1 MSNKVFIAIVVM
13 ILVVFALIYVNTPLS
28 DNKPANETTVTTQE
42 KSTKQVIDLDDITET
57 TTQKSQADAVLEKE
71 KHTIKAPEVSRK
83 KDTTTKKKIVISIRS
98 DEPKTTKSNKTI
110 KISIDE
116 PENKSTVETNEIR
129 IRVRWANQN
138 GKEKGS
144 YTVMVAPNT
153 IITEDIISEN
163 LIKEGYTINAIQAGQ
178 EYIGNPATEKE
189 YTFELEVSSPQKT
202 D

>member
-28 DNKPANETTVTTQE
+28 DNKPVNETTITTQE
-42 KSTKQVIDLDDITET
+42 KSTNQVIDLDDITEST
-57 TTQKSQADAVLEKE
+57 TLKSQADAVSEKG
-71 KHTIKAPEVSRK
+71 KHTIKVPAVSRT
-83 KDTTTKKKIVISIRS
+83 KDTTTKKKIVIFIRS

-116 PENKSTVETNEIR
+116 PENKSTTATDEIR
-129 IRVRWANQN
+129 IRVRWSNQN

-153 IITEDIISEN
+153 IITEDIISGN
-163 LIKEGYTINAIQAGQ
+163 LIKRGYTITTIQTGQ
-178 EYIGNPATEKE
+178 EYIGNPAVEKE
-189 YTFELEVSSPQKT
+189 YIFELRVSGPQKT

>member
-28 DNKPANETTVTTQE
+28 DNKPVNETTITTQE
-42 KSTKQVIDLDDITET
+42 KSTNQVIDLDDITEST
-57 TTQKSQADAVLEKE
+57 TLKSQADAVSEKG
-71 KHTIKAPEVSRK
+71 KHTIKAPAVSRT
-83 KDTTTKKKIVISIRS
+83 KDTTTKKKIIISIRP

-116 PENKSTVETNEIR
+116 PENKSTTATDEIR
-129 IRVRWANQN
+129 IRVRWSNQN

-153 IITEDIISEN
+153 IITEDIISGN
-163 LIKEGYTINAIQAGQ
+163 LIKRGYTITTIQTGQ
-178 EYIGNPATEKE
+178 EYIGNPAVEKE
-189 YTFELEVSSPQKT
+189 YMFELRVSGPQKT

>member
-28 DNKPANETTVTTQE
+28 DNKPVNETTITTQE
-42 KSTKQVIDLDDITET
+42 KSTNQVIDLDDITEST
-57 TTQKSQADAVLEKE
+57 TLKSQADAVSEKG
-71 KHTIKAPEVSRK
+71 KHTIKVPAVSRT

-116 PENKSTVETNEIR
+116 PENKSTTATDEIR
-129 IRVRWANQN
+129 IRVRWSNQK

-153 IITEDIISEN
+153 IITEDIISGN
-163 LIKEGYTINAIQAGQ
+163 LIKRGYTITTIQTGQ
-178 EYIGNPATEKE
+178 EYIGNPAVEKE
-189 YTFELEVSSPQKT
+189 YMFELRVSGPQKT

>member
-28 DNKPANETTVTTQE
+28 DNKPVNETTITTQE
-42 KSTKQVIDLDDITET
+42 KSTNQVIDLDDITEST
-57 TTQKSQADAVLEKE
+57 TLKSQADAVSEKG
-71 KHTIKAPEVSRK
+71 KHTIKVPAVSRT

-116 PENKSTVETNEIR
+116 PENKSTTATDEIR
-129 IRVRWANQN
+129 IRVRWSNQN

-153 IITEDIISEN
+153 IITEDIISGN
-163 LIKEGYTINAIQAGQ
+163 LIKRGYTITTIQTGQ
-178 EYIGNPATEKE
+178 EYIGNPAVEKE
-189 YTFELEVSSPQKT
+189 YIFELRVSSPQKI

>member
-13 ILVVFALIYVNTPLS
+13 ILIVFALIYVNTPLS
-28 DNKPANETTVTTQE
+28 DNKPVNETTITTQE
-42 KSTKQVIDLDDITET
+42 KSTNQVIDLDDITEST
-57 TTQKSQADAVLEKE
+57 TLKSQADAVSEKG
-71 KHTIKAPEVSRK
+71 KHTIKVPAVSRT

-116 PENKSTVETNEIR
+116 PENKSTTATNEIR
-129 IRVRWANQN
+129 IRVRWSNQN

-153 IITEDIISEN
+153 IITEDIISGN
-163 LIKEGYTINAIQAGQ
+163 LIKRGYTITTIQTGQ
-178 EYIGNPATEKE
+178 EYIGNPAVEKE
-189 YTFELEVSSPQKT
+189 YMFELRVSGPQKT

>member
-57 TTQKSQADAVLEKE
+57 TTQKSKSDAVLEKE
-71 KHTIKAPEVSRK
+71 KHTIKAPEASRK
-83 KDTTTKKKIVISIRS
+83 KDTTTKKKIVISIKS
-98 DEPKTTKSNKTI
+98 DEPKTTKLYKTI
-110 KISIDE
+110 KISIDDS
-116 PENKSTVETNEIR
+116 ENTSTAATDEIR
-129 IRVRWANQN
+129 IRVRWTNQN
-138 GKEKGS
+138 RKEKGS
-144 YTVMVAPNT
+144 YTVMVVPDT
-153 IITEDIISEN
+153 IITEDIISDN
-163 LIKEGYTINAIQAGQ
+163 LIKKGYTITAIQAGQ

>member
-1 MSNKVFIAIVVM
+1 MSNKVFIAIVIM

-28 DNKPANETTVTTQE
+28 DNKPVNETTITTQE
-42 KSTKQVIDLDDITET
+42 KSTNQVIDLDDITEST
-57 TTQKSQADAVLEKE
+57 TLKSQADAVSEKG
-71 KHTIKAPEVSRK
+71 KHTIKVPAVSRT

-116 PENKSTVETNEIR
+116 PENKSTTATDEIR
-129 IRVRWANQN
+129 IRVRWSNQN

-153 IITEDIISEN
+153 IITEDIISGN
-163 LIKEGYTINAIQAGQ
+163 LIKRGYTIATIQTGQ
-178 EYIGNPATEKE
+178 EYIGNPAVEKE
-189 YTFELEVSSPQKT
+189 YIFELRVSGPQKT

>member
-28 DNKPANETTVTTQE
+28 DNKPVNETTITTQE
-42 KSTKQVIDLDDITET
+42 KSTNQVIDLDDITEST
-57 TTQKSQADAVLEKE
+57 TLKSQADAVSEKG
-71 KHTIKAPEVSRK
+71 KHTIKVPAVSRT

-116 PENKSTVETNEIR
+116 PENKSTTATDEMR
-129 IRVRWANQN
+129 IRVRWSNQN

-153 IITEDIISEN
+153 IITEDIISGN
-163 LIKEGYTINAIQAGQ
+163 LIKRGYTITTIQTGQ
-178 EYIGNPATEKE
+178 EYIGNPAVEKE
-189 YTFELEVSSPQKT
+189 YIFELRVSGPQKT

>member
-28 DNKPANETTVTTQE
+28 DNKPVNETTITTQE
-42 KSTKQVIDLDDITET
+42 KSTNQVIDLDNITEST
-57 TTQKSQADAVLEKE
+57 TLKSQADAVSEKG
-71 KHTIKAPEVSRK
+71 KHTIKVPAVSRT

-116 PENKSTVETNEIR
+116 PENKSTTATDEIR
-129 IRVRWANQN
+129 IRVRWSNQN

-153 IITEDIISEN
+153 IITEDIISGN
-163 LIKEGYTINAIQAGQ
+163 LIKRGYTITTIQTGQ
-178 EYIGNPATEKE
+178 EYIGNPAVEKE
-189 YTFELEVSSPQKT
+189 YMFELRVSGPQKT

>member
-28 DNKPANETTVTTQE
+28 DNKPVNETTITTQE
-42 KSTKQVIDLDDITET
+42 KSTNQVIDLDDITEST
-57 TTQKSQADAVLEKE
+57 TLKSQADAVSEKG
-71 KHTIKAPEVSRK
+71 KHTIKVPAVSRT

-116 PENKSTVETNEIR
+116 PENKSTTATDEIR
-129 IRVRWANQN
+129 IRVRWSNQN

-153 IITEDIISEN
+153 IVTEDIISGN
-163 LIKEGYTINAIQAGQ
+163 LIKRGYTITTIQTGQ
-178 EYIGNPATEKE
+178 EYIGNPAVEKE
-189 YTFELEVSSPQKT
+189 YMFELRVSGPQKT

>member
-28 DNKPANETTVTTQE
+28 DNKPVNETTITTQE
-42 KSTKQVIDLDDITET
+42 KSTNQVIDLDDITEST
-57 TTQKSQADAVLEKE
+57 TLKSQADAVSEKG
-71 KHTIKAPEVSRK
+71 KHTIKVPAVSRT

-116 PENKSTVETNEIR
+116 PENKSTTATDEIR
-129 IRVRWANQN
+129 IRVRWSNQN

-153 IITEDIISEN
+153 IITEDIISGN
-163 LIKEGYTINAIQAGQ
+163 LIKRGYTITTIQTGQ
-178 EYIGNPATEKE
+178 EYIGNPAVEKE
-189 YTFELEVSSPQKT
+189 YIFELRVSGPQKT

>member
-28 DNKPANETTVTTQE
+28 DNKPANETTITTQE
-42 KSTKQVIDLDDITET
+42 KSTKQVIDLDDITEST
-57 TTQKSQADAVLEKE
+57 TLKSQSDAVSEKG
-71 KHTIKAPEVSRK
+71 KHTIKVPAVSRT

-116 PENKSTVETNEIR
+116 PENKSTTATNEIR
-129 IRVRWANQN
+129 IRVRWSNQN

-153 IITEDIISEN
+153 IITEDIISGN
-163 LIKEGYTINAIQAGQ
+163 LIKRGYTITTIQTGQ
-178 EYIGNPATEKE
+178 EYIGNPAVEKE
-189 YTFELEVSSPQKT
+189 YMFELRVSGPQKT

>member
-28 DNKPANETTVTTQE
+28 DNKPVNETTITTQE
-42 KSTKQVIDLDDITET
+42 KSTNQVIDLDDITEST
-57 TTQKSQADAVLEKE
+57 TLKSQVDAVSEKG
-71 KHTIKAPEVSRK
+71 KHTIKVPAVSRT

-116 PENKSTVETNEIR
+116 PENKSTTATDEIR
-129 IRVRWANQN
+129 IRVRWSNQN

-153 IITEDIISEN
+153 IVTEDIISGN
-163 LIKEGYTINAIQAGQ
+163 LIKRGYTITTIQTGQ
-178 EYIGNPATEKE
+178 EYIGNPAVEKE
-189 YTFELEVSSPQKT
+189 YMFELRVSGPQKT

>member
-28 DNKPANETTVTTQE
+28 DNKPVNETTITTQE
-42 KSTKQVIDLDDITET
+42 KSTNQVIDLDDITEST
-57 TTQKSQADAVLEKE
+57 TLKSQVDAVSEKG
-71 KHTIKAPEVSRK
+71 KHTIKVPAVSRT

-116 PENKSTVETNEIR
+116 PENKSITATDEIR
-129 IRVRWANQN
+129 IRVRWSNQN

-153 IITEDIISEN
+153 IITEDIISDN
-163 LIKEGYTINAIQAGQ
+163 LIKRGYTITTIQTGQ
-178 EYIGNPATEKE
+178 EYIGNPAVEKE
-189 YTFELEVSSPQKT
+189 YMFEVKVSSPQKI

>member
-28 DNKPANETTVTTQE
+28 DNKPVNETTITTQE
-42 KSTKQVIDLDDITET
+42 KSTNQVIDLDDITEST
-57 TTQKSQADAVLEKE
+57 TLKSQADAVSEKG
-71 KHTIKAPEVSRK
+71 KHTIKVPAVSRT

-116 PENKSTVETNEIR
+116 SENKSTVETNEIR
-129 IRVRWANQN
+129 IRVRWSNQN

-144 YTVMVAPNT
+144 YTVMVAPYT
-153 IITEDIISEN
+153 IITEDIISGN
-163 LIKEGYTINAIQAGQ
+163 LIKRGYTITTIQTGQ
-178 EYIGNPATEKE
+178 EYIGNPAVEKE
-189 YTFELEVSSPQKT
+189 YMFELRVSGPQKT

>member
-28 DNKPANETTVTTQE
+28 DNKPVNETTITTQE
-42 KSTKQVIDLDDITET
+42 KSTNQVIYLDDITEST
-57 TTQKSQADAVLEKE
+57 TLKSQADAVSEKG
-71 KHTIKAPEVSRK
+71 KHTIKVPAVSRT

-116 PENKSTVETNEIR
+116 PENKSTTATDEIR
-129 IRVRWANQN
+129 IRVRWSNQN

-144 YTVMVAPNT
+144 YTIMVAPNT
-153 IITEDIISEN
+153 IITEDIISGN
-163 LIKEGYTINAIQAGQ
+163 LIKRGYTITTIQTGQ
-178 EYIGNPATEKE
+178 EYIGNPAVEKE
-189 YTFELEVSSPQKT
+189 YMFELRVSGPQKT

>member
-28 DNKPANETTVTTQE
+28 DNKPVNETTITTQE
-42 KSTKQVIDLDDITET
+42 KSTNQVIDLDDITEST
-57 TTQKSQADAVLEKE
+57 TLKSQADAVSEKG
-71 KHTIKAPEVSRK
+71 KHTIKVPAVSRT

-116 PENKSTVETNEIR
+116 PENKSTTATDEIR
-129 IRVRWANQN
+129 IRVRWSNQN

-153 IITEDIISEN
+153 IITEDIISGN
-163 LIKEGYTINAIQAGQ
+163 LIKRGYTITAIQTGQ
-178 EYIGNPATEKE
+178 EYIGNPAVEKE
-189 YTFELEVSSPQKT
+189 YMFELRVSGPQKT

>member
-28 DNKPANETTVTTQE
+28 DNKPVNKTTITTQE
-42 KSTKQVIDLDDITET
+42 KSTNQVIDLDDITEST
-57 TTQKSQADAVLEKE
+57 TLKSQVDAVSEKG
-71 KHTIKAPEVSRK
+71 KHTIKVPAVSRT

-116 PENKSTVETNEIR
+116 PENKSTTATDEIR
-129 IRVRWANQN
+129 IRVSWSNQN

-153 IITEDIISEN
+153 IITEDIISGN
-163 LIKEGYTINAIQAGQ
+163 LIKRGYTITTIQTGQ
-178 EYIGNPATEKE
+178 EYIGNPAVEKE
-189 YTFELEVSSPQKT
+189 YMFELRVSGPQKT

>member
-28 DNKPANETTVTTQE
+28 DNKPVNETTITTQE
-42 KSTKQVIDLDDITET
+42 KSTNQVIDLDDITEST
-57 TTQKSQADAVLEKE
+57 TLKSQADAVSEKG
-71 KHTIKAPEVSRK
+71 KHTIKVPAVSRT

-98 DEPKTTKSNKTI
+98 DESKTTKSNKTI

-116 PENKSTVETNEIR
+116 PENKSTTATDEIR
-129 IRVRWANQN
+129 IRVRWSNQN

-153 IITEDIISEN
+153 IITEDIISGN
-163 LIKEGYTINAIQAGQ
+163 LIKRGYTITTIQTGQ
-178 EYIGNPATEKE
+178 EYIGNPAVEKE
-189 YTFELEVSSPQKT
+189 YIFELRVSGPQKT

>member
-28 DNKPANETTVTTQE
+28 DNKPVNETTITTQE
-42 KSTKQVIDLDDITET
+42 KSTNQVIDLDDITEST
-57 TTQKSQADAVLEKE
+57 TLKSQADAVSEKG
-71 KHTIKAPEVSRK
+71 KHTIKVPAVSRT

-116 PENKSTVETNEIR
+116 PENKSTTATNEIR
-129 IRVRWANQN
+129 IRVRWSNQN

-153 IITEDIISEN
+153 IITEDIISGN
-163 LIKEGYTINAIQAGQ
+163 LIKRGYTITTIQTGQ
-178 EYIGNPATEKE
+178 EYIGNPAVEKE
-189 YTFELEVSSPQKT
+189 YMFELRVSGPQKT